1 MTPAKPRQR
10 GSEMSEEKLSV
21 RLEARAAEMDRR
33 LGATDVQALLREAAQ
48 LVRRVEEA
56 PVCEVA
62 GVRPALPIY
71 EVSPVNGL
79 VMRSMCGQRVRLVRE
94 A

>member
-1 MTPAKPRQR
+1 
-10 GSEMSEEKLSV
+10 MSEEKLSV

-48 LVRRVEEA
+48 LARRVEGA
-56 PVCEVA
+56 PATILATCHTDDGIELAAQV
-62 GVRPALPIY
+62 PADAPGTWC
-71 EVSPVNGL
+71 S
-79 VMRSMCGQRVRLVRE
+79 GQRVRLVRE